1 MHKHIGYSRPSYSTT
16 LWRLIGIFEFWT
28 AKSRYS
34 RVSELIRASSLEGW
48 GKNVNGPA
56 GIIGYILTWFDYKL
70 DFTWLFSCFV
80 IGCNI
85 NNVLS
90 TLREPLIERK
100 PLFYDV
106 KILSSVIFHENIV
119 NIESK
124 HNYESKVIETK
135 QKIYLPNKYYRI
147 RSTHN
152 PIYRWNLHALERP
165 QAVQK
170 MISPKILS
178 KTSWYCW
185 TRFKLGCHF
194 SSTIL

>member
-1 MHKHIGYSRPSYSTT
+1 MVAYNEFDNSATF
-16 LWRLIGIFEFWT
+16 WRLIYIFEF
-28 AKSRYS
+28 
-34 RVSELIRASSLEGW
+34 LIDPTGLVD
-48 GKNVNGPA
+48 VNGPA

-80 IGCNI
+80 IGCNMFWAHW
-85 NNVLS
+85 
-90 TLREPLIERK
+90 EPLIERK

-152 PIYRWNLHALERP
+152 PISRWNLHALERP

-170 MISPKILS
+170 
-178 KTSWYCW
+178 
-185 TRFKLGCHF
+185 
-194 SSTIL
+194 

>member
-1 MHKHIGYSRPSYSTT
+1 MEISWAQFYSMEV
-16 LWRLIGIFEFWT
+16 LFLVIKEARLILCDYQLEKVWIVACNELNNSATFWRQINIFKFLIDHYWT
-28 AKSRYS
+28 CWCPNGP
-34 RVSELIRASSLEGW
+34 E
-48 GKNVNGPA
+48 NGPA

-80 IGCNI
+80 IGCNMFWAHW
-85 NNVLS
+85 
-90 TLREPLIERK
+90 EPLIERK

-152 PIYRWNLHALERP
+152 PISRWNLHALERP

-170 MISPKILS
+170 
-178 KTSWYCW
+178 
-185 TRFKLGCHF
+185 
-194 SSTIL
+194 